1 MFKDINKNKNQDV
14 DILLIGRIATNI
26 ADSLFYITI
35 LWYFKT
41 TFHSPVALSLIF
53 IADSTIDMCAFL
65 FGPLIDRVYIKKLLK
80 SVTIGQ
86 TCLSLVV
93 TLLFYFEDCNQ
104 IVLVLLLLTYVS
116 STIGSTLIYPAEE
129 KILPL
134 IVNKDKLSNVN
145 GLFQLTYRI
154 LDLFLDALATLL
166 ITYLSLS
173 ATMIISAFVFATAL
187 CFYTKLYLPKDLIV
201 AEKDE
206 KYFTGKY
213 LHDLLK
219 GWQVLKNEGQI
230 LLLIIPLAVTNLFYG
245 IASVGMP
252 YFASQYLTKSAIS
265 YGGLELFSSI
275 GGLLGS
281 LIISKIGI
289 LKQKLE
295 RIVVIC
301 LGLAGISVILE
312 TMIANSIPILILV
325 FALSSAFWISIMN
338 INFEV
343 LIQESF
349 NPHILGRIETINSSI
364 INCMIPIGSFLG
376 GIIVQR
382 VSASFAI
389 SLQGIAEVITA
400 VFYLLVFNK
409 KRRL

>member
-134 IVNKDKLSNVN
+134 IVNKDTLSNVN

-409 KRRL
+409 KS

>member
-65 FGPLIDRVYIKKLLK
+65 FGPLIDRVYIKKLVK

-134 IVNKDKLSNVN
+134 IVNRDKLSNVN

-173 ATMIISAFVFATAL
+173 ATMIISTFVFATAL
-187 CFYTKLYLPKDLIV
+187 CFYTKLHLPKDLIV

-295 RIVVIC
+295 HIVVIC

-312 TMIANSIPILILV
+312 TMIANSIPMLILV
-325 FALSSAFWISIMN
+325 FVLSSAFWISIMN

-409 KRRL
+409 KS

>member
-219 GWQVLKNEGQI
+219 GWQVLKNEGKI

-376 GIIVQR
+376 EIIVQR

-409 KRRL
+409 KS

>member
-1 MFKDINKNKNQDV
+1 MFKDINKNKKQNV
-14 DILLIGRIATNI
+14 NVLLIGRIATNI

-41 TFHSPVALSLIF
+41 TFHSPMILSLVF
-53 IADSTIDMCAFL
+53 IVDSAIDMCAFI
-65 FGPLIDRVYIKKLLK
+65 FGPLIDRIYIKNLLK
-80 SVTIGQ
+80 YVTIGQ
-86 TCLSLVV
+86 TILSVFA
-93 TLLFYFEDCNQ
+93 TILFYLTKWKQ
-104 IVLVLLLLTYVS
+104 LALILLLLTYVL

-129 KILPL
+129 KILPA
-134 IVNKDKLSNVN
+134 IVSKDELTKVN
-145 GLFQLTYRI
+145 SLFQLAYRI
-154 LDLFLDALATLL
+154 LDLFLDALATL
-166 ITYLSLS
+166 IVTFFSLS
-173 ATMIISAFVFATAL
+173 KAMIISAFIFAIAL
-187 CFYTKLYLPKDLIV
+187 CFYAKLYLPKNLIV
-201 AEKDE
+201 YEKDND
-206 KYFTGKY
+206 YFTGKY

-219 GWQVLKNEGQI
+219 GWQVLKNEGKI

-252 YFASQYLTKSAIS
+252 YFASQYLTKSAIG

-312 TMIANSIPILILV
+312 TMIANSIPMLILV

-349 NPHILGRIETINSSI
+349 NPHILGRIEMINSSI

-400 VFYLLVFNK
+400 VFYLLIFNK
-409 KRRL
+409 KS

>member
-93 TLLFYFEDCNQ
+93 TLLFYFADCNQ

-409 KRRL
+409 KS

>member
-219 GWQVLKNEGQI
+219 GWQVLKNEGKI

-409 KRRL
+409 KS

>member
-1 MFKDINKNKNQDV
+1 MFKDINKNKKQNV
-14 DILLIGRIATNI
+14 NVLLIGRIATNI

-41 TFHSPVALSLIF
+41 TFHSPMILSLVF
-53 IADSTIDMCAFL
+53 IVDSAIDMCAFI
-65 FGPLIDRVYIKKLLK
+65 FGPLIDRIYIKNLLK
-80 SVTIGQ
+80 YVTIGQ
-86 TCLSLVV
+86 TILSVFA
-93 TLLFYFEDCNQ
+93 TILFYLTKWKQ
-104 IVLVLLLLTYVS
+104 LALILLLLTYVL

-129 KILPL
+129 KILPA
-134 IVNKDKLSNVN
+134 IVSKDELTKVN
-145 GLFQLTYRI
+145 SLFQLAYRT

-312 TMIANSIPILILV
+312 TMIANSIPMLILV

-409 KRRL
+409 KS

>member
-1 MFKDINKNKNQDV
+1 MFKDINKNKKQNV
-14 DILLIGRIATNI
+14 NVLLIGRIATNI
-26 ADSLFYITI
+26 ADSLFYMTI

-134 IVNKDKLSNVN
+134 IVNRDKLSNVN

-166 ITYLSLS
+166 ITYLSLG
-173 ATMIISAFVFATAL
+173 ATMIISAFVL

-201 AEKDE
+201 AEKDK

-213 LHDLLK
+213 LRDLLK

-265 YGGLELFSSI
+265 YGGVELFSSI

-312 TMIANSIPILILV
+312 TMIANSIPMLILV

-349 NPHILGRIETINSSI
+349 NLHILVRIETINSSI

-382 VSASFAI
+382 VNTSFTI

-409 KRRL
+409 KS